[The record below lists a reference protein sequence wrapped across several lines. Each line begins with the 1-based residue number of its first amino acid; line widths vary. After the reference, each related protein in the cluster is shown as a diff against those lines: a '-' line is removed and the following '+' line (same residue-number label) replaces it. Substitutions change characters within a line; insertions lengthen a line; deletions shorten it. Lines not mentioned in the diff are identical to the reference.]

1 MTFQMRMA
9 STVGAVAGLLWLAP
23 ASIAYAQDVM
33 ELDLAFKNS
42 LSQGHAPEVGQE
54 RRRLQG
60 RGHKARNAPGLVAEK
75 KRRAR
80 M

>member
-1 MTFQMRMA
+1 MTFHMRTA
-9 STVGAVAGLLWLAP
+9 STVGAVVGLLWLAP
-23 ASIAYAQDVM
+23 APNAYAQDVM

-42 LSQGHAPEVGQE
+42 LSQGHALEVGQE

-60 RGHKARNAPGLVAEK
+60 RRHKARNAHGLVAEE